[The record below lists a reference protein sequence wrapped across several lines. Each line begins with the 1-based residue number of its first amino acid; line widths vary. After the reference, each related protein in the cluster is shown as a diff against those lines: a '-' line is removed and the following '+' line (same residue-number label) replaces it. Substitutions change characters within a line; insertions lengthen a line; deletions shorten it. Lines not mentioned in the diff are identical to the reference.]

1 MDNNLMALEAIT
13 KIQESPMWNGEDNQM
28 PDNHGMPNINDVT
41 NTGIPNSIPNTMPPV
56 QPPREE
62 AVQPPKG
69 YQGYE
74 QTAQPRQGGEQLG
87 SPQDTIP
94 NPPQPPVAN
103 QPTMA
108 SIRADVQ
115 TMMSNIQKEIFAS
128 QMDVQSKLQNLLSET
143 MQRQTEILNML
154 NNIK

>member
-1 MDNNLMALEAIT
+1 
-13 KIQESPMWNGEDNQM
+13 MWKGEDNQA
-28 PDNHGMPNINDVT
+28 PNNHGMP

-62 AVQPPKG
+62 AVQPPEG
-69 YQGYE
+69 YGQV
-74 QTAQPRQGGEQLG
+74 AQPRQGGEQLG

-128 QMDVQSKLQNLLSET
+128 QMDVQAKLQTLLSET
-143 MQRQTEILNML
+143 MQKQAEILTKL
-154 NNIK
+154 STLK